1 MLILTKEEMS
11 RFFTMKE
18 AIQAD
23 KDALEIYSKGGA
35 KVPLRTNLDIQKQG
49 GQSLYMPAYAQGEFE
64 SLGVKVVSVYPNN
77 IEKGLPSVPAT
88 MVVLDPK
95 TGIVDAILDGT
106 YLTQVRT
113 GAVQGAATDI
123 LANKNAKIGALIGT
137 GGQAIKQLE
146 AMLAVRDLK
155 EVRIFDV
162 DKNRAESFALA
173 MKEELKD
180 YHSTFIAVD
189 CSDKAVKDADIITSV
204 TTSKVPTFSASAVK
218 KGAHVNGVGAY
229 TPDMCEIP
237 ADLIV
242 KADKIIFDTMVG
254 VLAEAGD
261 FIQPLENELVTKEHY
276 HGELG
281 QVILGEVSGRESET
295 DITIFKTVGS
305 AVLDVVTAQRIVS
318 RARELAIGTE
328 IDL

>member
-11 RFFTMKE
+11 QFFTMNE

-35 KVPLRTNLDIQKQG
+35 NVPLRTNLDIQKQG

-88 MVVLDPK
+88 MIVLNPE
-95 TGIVDAILDGT
+95 TGIVDALLDGT

-123 LANKNAKIGALIGT
+123 LANKDATIGALIGT

-146 AMLAVRDLK
+146 AMLAVRPLK

-162 DKNRAESFALA
+162 DRSRAEEFAIA
-173 MKEELKD
+173 MKKELKE
-180 YHSTFIAVD
+180 YGSSFIAVAS
-189 CSDKAVKDADIITSV
+189 SDEAVKDADIITSV

-218 KGAHVNGVGAY
+218 QGAHVNGVGAY
-229 TPDMCEIP
+229 TPEMCEIP
-237 ADLIV
+237 AELIV
-242 KADKIIFDTMVG
+242 KADKIIFDTMAG

-261 FIQPLENELVTKEHY
+261 FIQPLENNLVTRKEY

-281 QVILGEVSGRESET
+281 QVILGEVEGRKSAN

-305 AVLDVVTAQRIVS
+305 AVLDVVTAQKIVMK
-318 RARELAIGTE
+318 ARSLGIGTE
-328 IDL
+328 INL